1 MSLNHREIALILSEL
16 PLAGSVIQHVIQHD
30 FHCLTWE
37 MYSPGVGRWELY
49 TEIGT
54 AQSRIHRVSRMV
66 AAVQGQKTAKLQR
79 FVQFA
84 RKHLEG
90 ARITNV
96 HQAAFD
102 RMVDLSL
109 DNHGTQMHLIIRL
122 YSGPQANIIVTD
134 GAYTILD
141 LLYRRPKRGETSAK
155 KLELPPERTEEGKV
169 FTVRPRLGDV
179 SFNEQIEAEY
189 GQASNK
195 DSLAGLMAKVC
206 QKRDRELMMLEGTAR
221 SLTRKA
227 QANAGYMEMKLEG
240 DLLSSYK
247 YLLKPHMDH
256 IEVDDYTTGGKR
268 VIALDP
274 KLTPSENIEACYAR
288 YQKAKG
294 TWQDSVQEHE
304 KIKAQK
310 ARLETHYRELLL
322 PCDDER
328 VMIRRLQKEL
338 REETADK
345 KPESASPGL
354 TFHSGRFTI
363 LVGRNAKENDA
374 LLRHWVKSY
383 DWWMHTRDWP
393 GGYVFIKAF
402 KDKSVPLE
410 VMLDAANLAVT
421 YSKGKNQGAADLYYT
436 QVKYL
441 RRAKDGPL
449 GLVLPTQEKNFFVKV
464 DQDRLARVMQTKEGS
479 DD

>member
-1 MSLNHREIALILSEL
+1 MRREEFGLENLVKALNHMKGTLLICDRNRNVVYYNDVVCSALDIPEERLSGANL
-16 PLAGSVIQHVIQHD
+16 MGLA
-30 FHCLTWE
+30 
-37 MYSPGVGRWELY
+37 
-49 TEIGT
+49 
-54 AQSRIHRVSRMV
+54 
-66 AAVQGQKTAKLQR
+66 
-79 FVQFA
+79 
-84 RKHLEG
+84 
-90 ARITNV
+90 
-96 HQAAFD
+96 
-102 RMVDLSL
+102 
-109 DNHGTQMHLIIRL
+109 
-122 YSGPQANIIVTD
+122 
-134 GAYTILD
+134 
-141 LLYRRPKRGETSAK
+141 
-155 KLELPPERTEEGKV
+155 EEGYILNSASIQAFETRQLSIKYV
-169 FTVRPRLGDV
+169 RGKMKRPILTVSNPVLDENGEVALVVAV

-294 TWQDSVQEHE
+294 TWQDSVQEYE

-310 ARLETHYRELLL
+310 AGLETHYRELLL

-354 TFHSGRFTI
+354 TFHSGKFTI